1 MKLPDKQ
8 YLFTVLP
15 LSLHLTYI
23 IKRKNKRVIALDTLI
38 LTSVVD

>member
-1 MKLPDKQ
+1 MKLAEKQ

-15 LSLHLTYI
+15 LILHLTYI
-23 IKRKNKRVIALDTLI
+23 IKRKDKRVIALDTLI